1 LVFGRYVERSSHLL
15 AFKHQIWHKFT
26 NLFGN
31 KNKRRMKKKSLP
43 LSLVILGPPLLIR
56 LTFGSS
62 DDSFAFI
69 LDSILT
75 LETALKT
82 ISKLSQP
89 LYIAVNLPVLDT

>member
-1 LVFGRYVERSSHLL
+1 V
-15 AFKHQIWHKFT
+15 AFKHQIWHKFI

-31 KNKRRMKKKSLP
+31 KNKIRMKKKSQP
-43 LSLVILGPPLLIR
+43 LSFVILGPPLLIR

-62 DDSFAFI
+62 DNDSFAFI

-89 LYIAVNLPVLDT
+89 LYIAVNLPVLNT

>member
-1 LVFGRYVERSSHLL
+1 
-15 AFKHQIWHKFT
+15 
-26 NLFGN
+26 
-31 KNKRRMKKKSLP
+31 MKKKSLP

-75 LETALKT
+75 LETAPKT

-89 LYIAVNLPVLDT
+89 VYFAVNLPVLNT

>member
-1 LVFGRYVERSSHLL
+1 L
-15 AFKHQIWHKFT
+15 AFKHQIWHKFI

-89 LYIAVNLPVLDT
+89 LYIAVNLPVLNT

>member
-1 LVFGRYVERSSHLL
+1 
-15 AFKHQIWHKFT
+15 
-26 NLFGN
+26 
-31 KNKRRMKKKSLP
+31 MKKKSLP

-82 ISKLSQP
+82 ISNLSQP